1 MLGSRITYW
10 FWVGFMNRFLQLLK
24 HRSGAHPQASRP
36 RSHASI
42 ALTQRPKPRWMRS
55 RHRTWI
61 AVALAL
67 GLNLPWSFA
76 LHGAI
81 AANSQTSDA
90 ALSELTPNKSISL
103 KTSLPPDVVLEPLPE
118 AQSRPD
124 SKSDPAASDA
134 RSTTPSSK
142 GVEPRDRTTRVAE
155 RQILQ
160 QRGRL
165 ESGDRTLESDGSYY
179 DPYPLNGSA
188 GQQVRIELTSTDFDT
203 YLVLLDPNGQV
214 VGEND
219 DRGQRD
225 SNSVLNV
232 RLERSG
238 EYKIIVN
245 SYDSRGRGSYALTV
259 VDLGTTNDT
268 GSTPSPTTSS
278 SRQPR
283 TMSLTGDLAAL
294 AEADRLYL
302 RGQISAAEAI
312 YRRVKPTFLIGA
324 NPVLLEERIDETQL
338 SPEARTIWEETQNAI
353 DRNRESNVERLW
365 PQLIDAAPGFVDG
378 QLITAEYLIDGSEE
392 ELVIPQLEELALRF
406 PNDADVARLHIK
418 ALREDRQRLEASI
431 AARQFAIANP
441 EHPDAAEFTRL
452 ADDYMG
458 DFRRVLRER
467 IALQGIGSVA
477 IGVLTG
483 RTSTAV
489 FDGLQLVQ
497 LMAMGESGI
506 GDFVANQVKQQS
518 KIITDPEAVAYI
530 NELGQKVA
538 QRMGRDEFEYEFYII
553 EDDSL
558 NAFALPGGK
567 VFIHTGALAA
577 AKTEAELVGL
587 LGHEVGHA
595 VLSHGFKRIVR
606 GQLIAS
612 LAREIPLG
620 NILYNL
626 VGLDYSREH
635 ERQSDIIGTR
645 VLANSGYAADG
656 LRNFM
661 ATLGAA
667 SPQRV
672 PQYLSTHPAPDSRVK
687 YLEELVVRN
696 GYNRYSFEGVENL
709 ARIQARLGLPE
720 HPVKD

>member
-1 MLGSRITYW
+1 
-10 FWVGFMNRFLQLLK
+10 MNRFLQLLNTLQTT
-24 HRSGAHPQASRP
+24 HPSETRS
-36 RSHASI
+36 
-42 ALTQRPKPRWMRS
+42 RS
-55 RHRTWI
+55 RHSHALTPASTMSKRLTTRSRRLATI
-61 AVALAL
+61 AAALAL
-67 GLNLPWSFA
+67 GLNLPWCLA
-76 LHGAI
+76 LQSAI
-81 AANSQTSDA
+81 AADSRDSQAGDA
-90 ALSELTPNKSISL
+90 QMRDLIPNKSISL

-118 AQSRPD
+118 VQSSPET
-124 SKSDPAASDA
+124 KGDPA
-134 RSTTPSSK
+134 RSQK
-142 GVEPRDRTTRVAE
+142 GVEPRDRTIRVAE

-160 QRGRL
+160 ERGRL
-165 ESGDRTLESDGSYY
+165 ESGDRTLDSDGSYY
-179 DPYPLNGSA
+179 DAYPLNGSA
-188 GQQVRIELTSTDFDT
+188 NQQIRIELTSTDFDT
-203 YLVLLDPNGQV
+203 YLILLDPSGQP

-219 DRGQRD
+219 DRSQSD

-232 RLERSG
+232 RLERGG

-245 SYDSRGRGSYALTV
+245 SYDNRGRGSYSLTV
-259 VDLGTTNDT
+259 VDLGANGDTNGNTTPNA
-268 GSTPSPTTSS
+268 STT
-278 SRQPR
+278 RQPR
-283 TMSLTGDLAAL
+283 AMSLTGDLASL

-302 RGQISAAEAI
+302 QGQVSAAEAI
-312 YRRVKPTFLIGA
+312 YRRVKPTFLIGS
-324 NPVLLEERIDETQL
+324 NPILLDERIDETQL
-338 SPEARTIWEETQNAI
+338 SPEARAIWDETQIEIN
-353 DRNRESNVERLW
+353 RNRESSVERLW
-365 PQLIDAAPGFVDG
+365 PKLIDAAPGFIDG
-378 QLITAEYLIDGSEE
+378 QLIAAEYLIDGNEE
-392 ELVIPQLEELALRF
+392 ELVLMQLEELALRF
-406 PNDADVARLHIK
+406 PNDAEIARLHVK

-441 EHPDAAEFTRL
+441 DHPDAAEFTLL

-467 IALQGIGSVA
+467 IALQGLGSVA

-497 LMAMGESGI
+497 LMSMGESGI
-506 GDFVANQVKQQS
+506 GDFVSNQVKQQS
-518 KIITDPEAVAYI
+518 RIITDPEAVAYI
-530 NELGQKVA
+530 NDLGQEVA

-587 LGHEVGHA
+587 LGHEVSHA

-620 NILYNL
+620 SILYNL

-645 VLANSGYAADG
+645 VLANAGYAADG

-667 SPQRV
+667 NPQRV

-720 HPVKD
+720 HSAKD

>member
-1 MLGSRITYW
+1 LPA
-10 FWVGFMNRFLQLLK
+10 K
-24 HRSGAHPQASRP
+24 HLTP
-36 RSHASI
+36 RSRRR
-42 ALTQRPKPRWMRS
+42 L
-55 RHRTWI
+55 WI
-61 AVALAL
+61 AAALIL
-67 GLNLPWSFA
+67 GLNLPGYLA
-76 LHGAI
+76 LHSAI
-81 AANSQTSDA
+81 AAKPPSSDV
-90 ALSELTPNKSISL
+90 PIQDFIPHKSISL
-103 KTSLPPDVVLEPLPE
+103 KTSLPPGVVLEPLPE
-118 AQSRPD
+118 AVTNPVTKESPTQS
-124 SKSDPAASDA
+124 A
-134 RSTTPSSK
+134 K

-160 QRGRL
+160 ERGRL
-165 ESGDRTLESDGSYY
+165 ERGDRTLDSDGSYY
-179 DPYPLNGSA
+179 DTYPLNGSS
-188 GQQVRIELTSTDFDT
+188 GQQLRIELTSTEFDT
-203 YLVLLDPNGQV
+203 YLILLDPSGQPI
-214 VGEND
+214 GEND
-219 DRGQRD
+219 DRSQSD
-225 SNSVLNV
+225 SNSVLSV

-238 EYKIIVN
+238 EYTIVVN
-245 SYDSRGRGSYALTV
+245 SYDNRGRGSYSLTV
-259 VDLGTTNDT
+259 VDLGTNGD
-268 GSTPSPTTSS
+268 TSS
-278 SRQPR
+278 NPPANTSTTRQPR
-283 TMSLTGDLAAL
+283 AMSLTGDLATL

-302 RGQISAAEAI
+302 QGQVSAAEAI
-312 YRRVKPTFLIGA
+312 YRRVKPSFLIGA
-324 NPVLLEERIDETQL
+324 NPVLLEERTDETQL
-338 SPEARTIWEETQNAI
+338 SPAARTIWDETQNAI
-353 DRNRESNVERLW
+353 DRNRESQVESLW
-365 PQLIDAAPGFVDG
+365 PKLIDAAPGFVDG
-378 QLITAEYLIDGSEE
+378 QLITAEYLIDSNEE

-406 PNDADVARLHIK
+406 PDDAEIARLHVK

-441 EHPDAAEFTRL
+441 DHPDAAEFTSL

-467 IALQGIGSVA
+467 IALQGLGSVA

-506 GDFVANQVKQQS
+506 GDFVSNQVKQQS
-518 KIITDPEAVAYI
+518 KIITDPEAVTYI
-530 NELGQKVA
+530 NDLGQQVA

-577 AKTEAELVGL
+577 AKTEAELIGL

-645 VLANSGYAADG
+645 VLANAGYAADG

-667 SPQRV
+667 NPQRV
-672 PQYLSTHPAPDSRVK
+672 PQYLSTHPAPDSRVR

-720 HPVKD
+720 RPAKD

>member
-1 MLGSRITYW
+1 MDRWLPALTTLARTDRRGTHARSR
-10 FWVGFMNRFLQLLK
+10 R
-24 HRSGAHPQASRP
+24 R
-36 RSHASI
+36 ASI
-42 ALTQRPKPRWMRS
+42 A
-55 RHRTWI
+55 
-61 AVALAL
+61 AALLL
-67 GLNLPWSFA
+67 GLNLPWC
-76 LHGAI
+76 LTLQRAI
-81 AANSQTSDA
+81 AAD
-90 ALSELTPNKSISL
+90 ELTVDGQMQSLAPNKSISL
-103 KTSLPPDVVLEPLPE
+103 KTSLPPDVVLEPLPD
-118 AQSRPD
+118 AQTNPVTKERPT
-124 SKSDPAASDA
+124 
-134 RSTTPSSK
+134 RSAK
-142 GVEPRDRTTRVAE
+142 GVESRDRTTRVAE
-155 RQILQ
+155 RPILQ
-160 QRGRL
+160 EQGRL
-165 ESGDRTLESDGSYY
+165 ERGDRTLDSDGSYY
-179 DPYPLNGSA
+179 DTYTLNGSS
-188 GQQVRIELTSTDFDT
+188 GQQLRIELTSTEFDT
-203 YLVLLDPNGQV
+203 YLVLLDPSGQP

-219 DRGQRD
+219 DRSQSD
-225 SNSVLNV
+225 SNSLLSV
-232 RLERSG
+232 RLDRSG
-238 EYKIIVN
+238 EYTIVAN
-245 SYDSRGRGSYALTV
+245 SYDNRGRGSYSLTV
-259 VDLGTTNDT
+259 VDLGAPSDT
-268 GSTPSPTTSS
+268 SRNPSSNTPS

-283 TMSLTGDLAAL
+283 TLSLRGDLAAL

-302 RGQISAAEAI
+302 QGQISAAEAI

-338 SPEARTIWEETQNAI
+338 SPEARAIWAETQSAI

-365 PQLIDAAPGFVDG
+365 PQLIDAAPGFIDG
-378 QLITAEYLIDGSEE
+378 QLTTAAYLIDGNEA
-392 ELVIPQLEELALRF
+392 ELVIPQLEELAIRF
-406 PNDADVARLHIK
+406 PDDAEIARLHVQ

-441 EHPDAAEFTRL
+441 DHPDTAEFTRL

-467 IALQGIGSVA
+467 IALQGLGSVA

-483 RTSTAV
+483 RSSTAV

-506 GDFVANQVKQQS
+506 GEFVSNQVKQQS
-518 KIITDPEAVAYI
+518 TIITDPEAVAYI
-530 NELGQKVA
+530 NDLGQKVA

-626 VGLDYSREH
+626 ISLDYSREH

-645 VLANSGYAADG
+645 VLANAGYAADG

-672 PQYLSTHPAPDSRVK
+672 PQYLSTHPAPDSRVE

-696 GYNRYSFEGVENL
+696 GYNRYAFEGVENL

>member
-1 MLGSRITYW
+1 MQILNT
-10 FWVGFMNRFLQLLK
+10 LQTT
-24 HRSGAHPQASRP
+24 RP
-36 RSHASI
+36 RA
-42 ALTQRPKPRWMRS
+42 TRYRS
-55 RHRTWI
+55 RRLATI
-61 AVALAL
+61 ATALAL
-67 GLNLPWSFA
+67 GLNLPWLLT

-81 AANSQTSDA
+81 AADPHELRASHIQLHD
-90 ALSELTPNKSISL
+90 LTPNKSISL

-118 AQSRPD
+118 VQSSPD
-124 SKSDPAASDA
+124 IKDDPA
-134 RSTTPSSK
+134 RSQK
-142 GVEPRDRTTRVAE
+142 GVEARDRTIRVTE

-160 QRGRL
+160 ERGRL
-165 ESGDRTLESDGSYY
+165 ERGDRTLDSDGSYY
-179 DPYPLNGSA
+179 DTYPLNGSS
-188 GQQVRIELTSTDFDT
+188 GQQLRIELTSTEFDT
-203 YLVLLDPNGQV
+203 YLILLDPSGQP

-219 DRGQRD
+219 DRSQSD
-225 SNSVLNV
+225 SNSVLSV

-238 EYKIIVN
+238 EYTIVVN
-245 SYDSRGRGSYALTV
+245 SYDNRGRGSYALTV
-259 VDLGTTNDT
+259 VDLGANGDTSNNPPANTSTT
-268 GSTPSPTTSS
+268 
-278 SRQPR
+278 RQPR
-283 TMSLTGDLAAL
+283 AMSLTGDLATL

-302 RGQISAAEAI
+302 QGQVSAAETI
-312 YRRVKPTFLIGA
+312 YRRVKPSFLIGT
-324 NPVLLEERIDETQL
+324 NPVLLEERTDETQL
-338 SPEARTIWEETQNAI
+338 SPEARTIWDETRSAI
-353 DRNRESNVERLW
+353 DRNRESQVEGLW
-365 PQLIDAAPGFVDG
+365 PKLIDAAPGFVDG
-378 QLITAEYLIDGSEE
+378 QLITAEYLIDENEE
-392 ELVIPQLEELALRF
+392 ELVISQLEELALRF
-406 PNDADVARLHIK
+406 PDDAEIARLHVK

-441 EHPDAAEFTRL
+441 DHPAATEFTSL

-467 IALQGIGSVA
+467 IALQGLGSVA

-506 GDFVANQVKQQS
+506 GDFVSNQVKQQS
-518 KIITDPEAVAYI
+518 KIIIDPEAVAYI
-530 NELGQKVA
+530 NDLGQQVA

-577 AKTEAELVGL
+577 AKTEAELIGL

-620 NILYNL
+620 SILYNL

-645 VLANSGYAADG
+645 VLANAGYAADG

-667 SPQRV
+667 NPQRV
-672 PQYLSTHPAPDSRVK
+672 PQYLSTHPAPDSRVQ

-720 HPVKD
+720 RPAKD

>member
-1 MLGSRITYW
+1 MSKRLT
-10 FWVGFMNRFLQLLK
+10 
-24 HRSGAHPQASRP
+24 P
-36 RSHASI
+36 RSRRLATT
-42 ALTQRPKPRWMRS
+42 A
-55 RHRTWI
+55 
-61 AVALAL
+61 AALAL
-67 GLNLPWSFA
+67 GLNLPWCLA
-76 LHGAI
+76 LHSAI
-81 AANSQTSDA
+81 AADSRDSQTGDVQMRD
-90 ALSELTPNKSISL
+90 LTPNKSISL

-118 AQSRPD
+118 VQSSPET
-124 SKSDPAASDA
+124 KSDSA
-134 RSTTPSSK
+134 RSSK
-142 GVEPRDRTTRVAE
+142 GVEPRDRTTRIAE

-165 ESGDRTLESDGSYY
+165 ESGDQTLDSDGSYY
-179 DPYPLNGSA
+179 DSYPLNGSA
-188 GQQVRIELTSTDFDT
+188 GQQLRIELTSTDFDT
-203 YLVLLDPNGQV
+203 YLVLLDPDNQIIGQ
-214 VGEND
+214 ND
-219 DRGQRD
+219 DRSQSD
-225 SNSVLNV
+225 TNSVLSV

-238 EYKIIVN
+238 EYKVIAN
-245 SYDSRGRGSYALTV
+245 SYDNRGRGSYSLTV
-259 VDLGTTNDT
+259 VDLGAD
-268 GSTPSPTTSS
+268 GSTTPDTDDTNSKPSPNASETNTSTT
-278 SRQPR
+278 RQPR
-283 TMSLTGDLAAL
+283 AMSLTGDLADL

-302 RGQISAAEAI
+302 QGQISAAETI

-324 NPVLLEERIDETQL
+324 NPILLDERIDETQL
-338 SPEARTIWEETQNAI
+338 SPEARTIWEETQSEI
-353 DRNRESNVERLW
+353 DRDRESRVERLW
-365 PQLIDAAPGFVDG
+365 PKLVEAAPGFIDG
-378 QLITAEYLIDGSEE
+378 QLIIAEYLIDGNEE
-392 ELVIPQLEELALRF
+392 ELVLTQLEELAIRF
-406 PNDADVARLHIK
+406 PGDAEIARLHVK
-418 ALREDRQRLEASI
+418 ALRKDRQRLEASI

-441 EHPDAAEFTRL
+441 DHPDAAEFTLL

-467 IALQGIGSVA
+467 IALQGLGSVA

-497 LMAMGESGI
+497 LMSMGESGI
-506 GDFVANQVKQQS
+506 GDFVSNQVKQQS
-518 KIITDPEAVAYI
+518 RIITDPEAVTYI
-530 NELGQKVA
+530 NNLGQKVA

-587 LGHEVGHA
+587 LGHEVSHA

-620 NILYNL
+620 SILYNL

-645 VLANSGYAADG
+645 VLANAGYAADG

-667 SPQRV
+667 NPQRV
-672 PQYLSTHPAPDSRVK
+672 PQYLSTHPAPDSRVQ

-720 HPVKD
+720 HATKD